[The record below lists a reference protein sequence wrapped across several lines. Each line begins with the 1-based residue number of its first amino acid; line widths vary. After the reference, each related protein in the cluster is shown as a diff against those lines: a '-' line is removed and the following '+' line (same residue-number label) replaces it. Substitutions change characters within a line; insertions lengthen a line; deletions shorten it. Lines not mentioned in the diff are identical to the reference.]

1 MSVAEKLDDET
12 RKLAAMSYGEASTKD
27 LKDEM
32 YAIASVLVRQKTAR
46 GYASIKVFAAQD
58 KTFSFVTRDGNIRY
72 KKLMKATDR
81 QVSESPGMSFAVE
94 VARNA
99 LADGPDLSNGG
110 YFWDGA
116 DIKTNYSA
124 HFKVQ
129 NAIRFSSPD
138 HNIYG
143 IEESTA
149 IVVKWKTV
157 VKRKNGKIISK
168 EQIEIGRYDHVY
180 NSTAAI
186 GGTIFWKNNP
196 DYMRLSGAKSYK

>member
-1 MSVAEKLDDET
+1 MTVAEKLDDET

-46 GYASIKVFAAQD
+46 GYASINAFAAED
-58 KTFSFVTRDGNIRY
+58 KTFSFVASDGNIRY
-72 KKLMKATDR
+72 KKLMKATEK
-81 QVSESPGMSFAVE
+81 QVSENPGMSFAVE
-94 VARNA
+94 AARNA
-99 LADGPDLSNGG
+99 LAEGPDLSNGA

-116 DIKTNYSA
+116 DIKKNYST

-129 NAIRFSSPD
+129 NGIKFSSPD
-138 HNIYG
+138 DNIYG

-149 IVVKWKTV
+149 IVVKWKTIT
-157 VKRKNGKIISK
+157 KRKNGKVISK
-168 EQIEIGRYDHVY
+168 EQVEMGRYDHVY
-180 NSTAAI
+180 DSTAAI

-196 DYMRLSGAKSYK
+196 DYMRLSGAKPYK